1 MAMSDEVRE
10 AVRTRQQ
17 QEQAAKAQAAQAKT
31 DQEQRL
37 RRLWADTARAI
48 DATAP
53 QFTKLCRE
61 FGCNP
66 DYRRGFRR
74 GWVFDLRGDGGRV
87 TILVLRRGSWRR
99 IIGVKDDSMSSRGV
113 RFYQGTE
120 FLDLTAAL
128 SIPEIEASVAPQI
141 EARAAH
147 TPYSWTIPDP
157 SI

>member
-1 MAMSDEVRE
+1 MSDEVRE
-10 AVRTRQQ
+10 AVRARQQ
-17 QEQAAKAQAAQAKT
+17 QEQAAKAEAVQAKT

-37 RRLWADTARAI
+37 RQLWAETARAI

-53 QFTKLCRE
+53 QFAKLCRE
-61 FGCNP
+61 FRCKP

-99 IIGVKDDSMSSRGV
+99 TIGVKDDSRSSRGV
-113 RFYQGTE
+113 KFYRGTE
-120 FLDLTAAL
+120 YLDLTAAL
-128 SIPEIEASVAPQI
+128 SISEIEASAAPQI
-141 EARAAH
+141 EARAAN

-157 SI
+157 TI